1 MEVGATAATSEGNGK
16 SIAINVKFTGKSI
29 PITIPCD
36 STVKDLKSLLQP
48 LTNVLPRGQKLIFKG
63 KVLADEM
70 TLAASEVANG
80 AKMMLMA
87 SQGLH
92 QGGGPILREAKPRP
106 RERSIQNENKLVDV
120 KQRVSVDKSRLER
133 WKATGVIA
141 LSDSNLKA
149 IPNEVWSCET
159 SARVLDLSHN
169 SINHVPSQVGCLS
182 SMQKLLL
189 NVNEISEES
198 ISWDGLAFLKH
209 LTVLSL
215 SHNLLTTLP
224 SALGSLTSLKQLHV
238 ANNKLMSLPDEI
250 RFLTRLEVLKV
261 SNNRMSIVPS
271 TIGECSSLTEV
282 QDLCSKEPFFHTLLI
297 SLGNIDS
304 QHSPP
309 PLPPPGPPKVLLTC
323 LAMVQVDLS
332 SNLLSELPES
342 LGCLLNLKALH
353 LSHNGLRSLPCTLFK
368 MCIHLSTLDL
378 HNTEVTID
386 LLRQYEGWEAFDE
399 RRRLKHQKQLDFRV
413 MRQADFDEGADKH

>member
-1 MEVGATAATSEGNGK
+1 MEVGATATTSEPNRK
-16 SIAINVKFTGKSI
+16 SISINVKFTGKSI
-29 PITIPCD
+29 PITLPPD

-92 QGGGPILREAKPRP
+92 QGDGPILREARTRP
-106 RERSIQNENKLVDV
+106 RERSVQNASKLVDE
-120 KQRVSVDKSRLER
+120 KQRVPVDKSRFER

-141 LSDSNLKA
+141 LSDCNLKV

-159 SARVLDLSHN
+159 SARVLDLSNN
-169 SINHVPSQVGCLS
+169 SINRVPSQVGSLS
-182 SMQKLLL
+182 KLQKLLL
-189 NVNEISEES
+189 NVNEISDES
-198 ISWDGLAFLKH
+198 ISWNGFPFLKH

-238 ANNKLMSLPDEI
+238 NNNKLMSLPDEI
-250 RFLTRLEVLKV
+250 KFLTRLEVLKV
-261 SNNRMSIVPS
+261 GHNRISVVPS

-282 QDLCSKEPFFHTLLI
+282 
-297 SLGNIDS
+297 
-304 QHSPP
+304 
-309 PLPPPGPPKVLLTC
+309 
-323 LAMVQVDLS
+323 DLS
-332 SNLLSELPES
+332 SNLLSELPET

-353 LSHNGLRSLPCTLFK
+353 LNHNGLTSLPSTLFK
-368 MCIHLSTLDL
+368 MCIQLSTLDL
-378 HNTEVTID
+378 HNTEITID
-386 LLRQYEGWEAFDE
+386 LLRQYEGWKAFDE

-413 MRQADFDEGADKH
+413 MNQADFDEGADKH

>member
-1 MEVGATAATSEGNGK
+1 MEVGATATTSDGNGK
-16 SIAINVKFTGKSI
+16 SITINVKFTGKSI
-29 PITIPCD
+29 PIILPAD

-80 AKMMLMA
+80 AKMMLMT

-92 QGGGPILREAKPRP
+92 QGDGPILREARTRS
-106 RERSIQNENKLVDV
+106 RERSMQNASKLVDE
-120 KQRVSVDKSRLER
+120 KQRLSVDKSRYER

-141 LSDSNLKA
+141 LSDCNLKV

-159 SARVLDLSHN
+159 SARVLDLSNN
-169 SINHVPSQVGCLS
+169 SINRVPSQVGSLRKL
-182 SMQKLLL
+182 QKLLL
-189 NVNEISEES
+189 NVNEISDES
-198 ISWDGLAFLKH
+198 ISWDGFAFLKH
-209 LTVLSL
+209 LAVLSL

-238 ANNKLMSLPDEI
+238 NNNKLTSLPDEI
-250 RFLTRLEVLKV
+250 KFLTRLEVLKV
-261 SNNRMSIVPS
+261 GHNRISIVPS

-282 QDLCSKEPFFHTLLI
+282 
-297 SLGNIDS
+297 
-304 QHSPP
+304 
-309 PLPPPGPPKVLLTC
+309 
-323 LAMVQVDLS
+323 DLS
-332 SNLLSELPES
+332 SNLLSELPET

-353 LSHNGLRSLPCTLFK
+353 LNHNGLTSLPSTLFK
-368 MCIHLSTLDL
+368 MCIQLSTLDL
-378 HNTEVTID
+378 HNTEITID

-413 MRQADFDEGADKH
+413 MNQADFDEGADKH

>member
-1 MEVGATAATSEGNGK
+1 MEVGATATTSEGNGK
-16 SIAINVKFTGKSI
+16 SISINVKFTGKSI
-29 PITIPCD
+29 PITLPSD

-63 KVLADEM
+63 KVLADDM
-70 TLAASEVANG
+70 TLAASEVASG

-92 QGGGPILREAKPRP
+92 QGDGPIQREARTRP
-106 RERSIQNENKLVDV
+106 RERSMQNATKLVDE
-120 KQRVSVDKSRLER
+120 KQRVSVDKSRFER

-141 LSDSNLKA
+141 LSDCNLKA

-159 SARVLDLSHN
+159 SARVLDLSNN

-182 SMQKLLL
+182 KLQKLLL
-189 NVNEISEES
+189 NVNEISEEF
-198 ISWDGLAFLKH
+198 ISWDGFAFLKH

-224 SALGSLTSLKQLHV
+224 SSLGSLTSLKQLHV
-238 ANNKLMSLPDEI
+238 TNNKLTSLPDEI
-250 RFLTRLEVLKV
+250 KCLSLLEVLKV
-261 SNNRMSIVPS
+261 SNNRISIVPS

-282 QDLCSKEPFFHTLLI
+282 
-297 SLGNIDS
+297 
-304 QHSPP
+304 
-309 PLPPPGPPKVLLTC
+309 
-323 LAMVQVDLS
+323 DLS
-332 SNLLSELPES
+332 SNLLSELPET

-353 LSHNGLRSLPCTLFK
+353 LSHNGLRSLPSTIFK
-368 MCIHLSTLDL
+368 MCIQLSTLDL
-378 HNTEVTID
+378 HNTEITID

-413 MRQADFDEGADKH
+413 MNQANFDEGADKH

>member
-1 MEVGATAATSEGNGK
+1 MEVGATATTSDGNGK
-16 SIAINVKFTGKSI
+16 SITINVKFTGKSI
-29 PITIPCD
+29 PIILPSD

-80 AKMMLMA
+80 AKMMLMT

-92 QGGGPILREAKPRP
+92 QGDGPILREARTRS
-106 RERSIQNENKLVDV
+106 RERSMQNASKLVDE
-120 KQRVSVDKSRLER
+120 KQRLSVDKSRYER

-141 LSDSNLKA
+141 LSDCNLKV

-159 SARVLDLSHN
+159 SARVLDLSNN
-169 SINHVPSQVGCLS
+169 SINRVPSQVGSLRKL
-182 SMQKLLL
+182 QKLLL
-189 NVNEISEES
+189 NVNEISDES
-198 ISWDGLAFLKH
+198 ISWDGFAFLKH
-209 LTVLSL
+209 LAVLSL

-238 ANNKLMSLPDEI
+238 NNNKLTSLPDEI
-250 RFLTRLEVLKV
+250 KFLTRLEVLKV
-261 SNNRMSIVPS
+261 GHNRISIVPS

-282 QDLCSKEPFFHTLLI
+282 
-297 SLGNIDS
+297 
-304 QHSPP
+304 
-309 PLPPPGPPKVLLTC
+309 
-323 LAMVQVDLS
+323 DLS
-332 SNLLSELPES
+332 SNLLSELPET

-353 LSHNGLRSLPCTLFK
+353 LNHNGLTSLPSTLFK
-368 MCIHLSTLDL
+368 MCIQLSTLDL
-378 HNTEVTID
+378 HNTEITID

-413 MRQADFDEGADKH
+413 MNQADFDEGADKH